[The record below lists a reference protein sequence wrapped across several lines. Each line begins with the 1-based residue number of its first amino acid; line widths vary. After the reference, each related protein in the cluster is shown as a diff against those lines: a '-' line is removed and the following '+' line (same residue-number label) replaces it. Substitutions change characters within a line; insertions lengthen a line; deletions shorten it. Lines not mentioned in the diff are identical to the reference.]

1 MADNEIFDLDSFD
14 FGEFDSLD
22 TGVNVRRQP
31 VQTPDVS
38 NIVTSL
44 KKRAM
49 IVIFIIDISGS
60 MKGARIGAVNDAIR
74 NVLPELKKREKGNTS
89 AEIKVAIMEFSNN
102 AHWRTLMPE
111 PVSTFRYVDIID
123 VYGGTNYGKAFEKL
137 NEKLSADQFMSSTAG
152 AYTPLIVFM
161 TDGKPSD
168 MGLYRETLDELK
180 QNKWFRYSTRVG
192 IAIEEGA
199 LSDDC
204 KRVLTEFTDN
214 EKNVYE
220 AKNTAILARQIKLVT
235 LTGVDS
241 VTHQGSVQNSNPQ
254 QSPAAS
260 ERRSFWDVPV
270 DTPVSTPAE
279 EPVPVVIETASPTLP
294 IGEID
299 WDNDFNF

>member
-22 TGVNVRRQP
+22 TGVNVKRQP

-38 NIVTSL
+38 NIVTFL

-49 IVIFIIDISGS
+49 IVIFVIDISGS

-89 AEIKVAIMEFSNN
+89 AEIKVAILEFSTN
-102 AHWRTLMPE
+102 AHWRTLIPE
-111 PVSTFRYVDIID
+111 PVSTFQFTDITD
-123 VYGGTNYGKAFEKL
+123 VYGGTNYGKVFEKL
-137 NEKLSADQFMSSTAG
+137 NEKLSVDQFMSSTAG

-199 LSDDC
+199 LSADC

-254 QSPAAS
+254 QKQSAS
-260 ERRSFWDVPV
+260 QRRSFWDVPEQ
-270 DTPVSTPAE
+270 PVSPPAE